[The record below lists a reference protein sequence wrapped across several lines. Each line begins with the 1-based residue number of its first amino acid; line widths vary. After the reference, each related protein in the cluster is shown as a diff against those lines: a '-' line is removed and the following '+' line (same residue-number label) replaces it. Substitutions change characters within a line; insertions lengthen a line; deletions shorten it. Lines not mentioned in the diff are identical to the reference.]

1 MKNADVVVLAAAVIT
16 VAVTA
21 RLGVWQLDRAAQK
34 QAYVDAVQAKR
45 DALPLTNADWQG
57 RTPGAE
63 EQHRPVRLTGSWEPQ
78 FTRYLDNRTMAGA
91 VGFVVVTPL
100 RLDDQTRVVVQR
112 GWLPR
117 NRMDRLAIA
126 PYETSEQPV
135 TIEGVLSLPPS
146 QYFSLGDDPKEGAV
160 LQNLDWARYA
170 STVGG
175 EIGTMS
181 VKQEGRDVDGLQRR
195 WDPIDAK
202 ISTHYG
208 YAFQWFALSA
218 ATLFLYI
225 WYQVWRPRRR
235 RTKETQHG

>member
-1 MKNADVVVLAAAVIT
+1 MKGAHVVVLVAAVIT

-21 RLGVWQLDRAAQK
+21 RLGVWQLSRASEK
-34 QAYVDAVQAKR
+34 QAYVDAVQAKSE
-45 DALPLTNADWQG
+45 APTLTEADWQG
-57 RTPGAE
+57 RPPGAE
-63 EQHRPVRLTGSWEPQ
+63 EQHRRVRLSGYWEPQ

-91 VGFVVVTPL
+91 VGFLVVTPL

-117 NRMDRLAIA
+117 NRADRLAIA
-126 PYETSEQPV
+126 PYETSGERV

-146 QYFSLGDDPKEGAV
+146 QYFSLGEDTGEGLV
-160 LQNLDWARYA
+160 LQNLDWVHYK
-170 STVGG
+170 SSVGA
-175 EIGTMS
+175 EIGSMS
-181 VKQEGRDVDGLQRR
+181 VKQLGEDADGLQRR

-218 ATLFLYI
+218 ATVFLYI
-225 WYQVWRPRRR
+225 WYQIWRPRRR
-235 RTKETQHG
+235 LTKESKHG